1 MVCMS
6 GSRKV
11 SEDARESD
19 SLEHTAVMID
29 DVVVGSPHNCRA
41 TCRDMPEGQVSRP
54 EQRLQVQRG
63 VGWCECGCAAH
74 GASARGSFD
83 ATRDE
88 GDEWRN
94 V

>member
-1 MVCMS
+1 
-6 GSRKV
+6 
-11 SEDARESD
+11 
-19 SLEHTAVMID
+19 MID

-63 VGWCECGCAAH
+63 VGGCGCGCATH
-74 GASARGSFD
+74 GAGDRGSLD
-83 ATRDE
+83 AMRRATGRRVAE
-88 GDEWRN
+88 RISGQVR